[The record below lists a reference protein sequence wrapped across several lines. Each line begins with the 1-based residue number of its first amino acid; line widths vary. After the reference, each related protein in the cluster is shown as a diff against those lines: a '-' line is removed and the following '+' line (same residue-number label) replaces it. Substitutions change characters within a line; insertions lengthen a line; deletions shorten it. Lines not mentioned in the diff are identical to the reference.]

1 MKMYHESVLLKEAID
16 GLKVTNNGVY
26 VDATYGGG
34 GHAKKILESV
44 GSLGKVF
51 AFDQDEEAFNN
62 QIKDDRLIMIH
73 QNFKYISNYLNFY
86 SQSKID
92 GLVADLGVS
101 SYQINKIDRGFSFM
115 NDAIL
120 DMRMDK
126 ESNLTARDVVNGY
139 EQDKL
144 KEIFKQYGELSNAK
158 KIANEIVT
166 ARSTK
171 KIMSTLQLV
180 NLLKKLS
187 PVRFRNKFFAKVFQ
201 AIRIEVNQELKSL
214 EILLSQSMK
223 LLKKGGRIVVI
234 SYHSL
239 EDRIVKNFFKTGN
252 VQGIEQKDFFGNKQI
267 AFKIITKKPM
277 QPLEKEIKINPRA
290 RSAKMRVAE
299 LII

>member
-1 MKMYHESVLLKEAID
+1 MYHESVLLKEAID

-252 VQGIEQKDFFGNKQI
+252 VQGVEQKDFFGNKQI
-267 AFKIITKKPM
+267 VFKIITKKPM